1 MVPHWRRYAAWLSEL
16 AYLRQVL
23 YISLHCKF
31 IQNHFMD
38 TSSFLLYGANGY
50 TGKLIAQ
57 LAKAYGLKPILA
69 GRREEVLEPMA
80 KDLNTSYH
88 VVDLN
93 DNAKLESVLKTVPL
107 VLHAAGP
114 FKKTAKQMI
123 EACLKTNTHYIDI
136 TGEIPVYEM
145 AKTYHDAALEAGLML
160 MPGAGFDVVP
170 TDCIAL
176 FLKNKLPDATKL
188 KLAFASIGGG
198 LSHGTALTMAEGMGE
213 KSAERKDGKIISVP
227 LGHKGMW
234 VDFGLKKL
242 FVMTIPWGDISTA
255 YTTTGIPNIETY
267 TGVSPKTF
275 KLLKCQ
281 FLYNWLLRTSFMRN
295 KAIQKIKHKPA
306 GPSDEKRNNSKGLVW
321 GEVKNKNG
329 QTAQAR
335 LIGPDGYTLTAH
347 TSLIIAKKIL
357 DGHFKPGYQTPAGC
371 YGADLILEAPGV
383 TREEL

>member
-1 MVPHWRRYAAWLSEL
+1 MNSR
-16 AYLRQVL
+16 
-23 YISLHCKF
+23 
-31 IQNHFMD
+31 
-38 TSSFLLYGANGY
+38 SFLLYGANGY

-57 LAKAYGLKPILA
+57 LAGEYGLNPILA
-69 GRREEVLEPMA
+69 GRRSEALEPLA
-80 KDLNTSYH
+80 KVLNTTYH
-88 VVDLN
+88 VIDLN
-93 DNAKLESVLKTVPL
+93 DTVKLESVLKEVPM

-114 FKKTAKQMI
+114 FKNTAKQMI

-136 TGEIPVYEM
+136 TGEIVVYEM
-145 AKTYHDAALEAGLML
+145 AKKYNDVALKAGIML
-160 MPGAGFDVVP
+160 MPGSGFDVVP

-176 FLKNKLPDATKL
+176 FLKNKLPDANEL
-188 KLAFASIGGG
+188 KLAFASVGGG

-213 KSAERKDGKIISVP
+213 KSAARKDGKIVRVP

-267 TGVSPKTF
+267 TGTSPKTF
-275 KLLKCQ
+275 KLLKFQ
-281 FLYNWLLRTSFMRN
+281 FLFNWVLRTSFMRN
-295 KAIQKIKHKPA
+295 RLKKKINSKPA
-306 GPSDEKRNNSKGLVW
+306 GPSDEKRAKSKGLVW
-321 GEVKNKNG
+321 GEVKNANG

-357 DGHFKPGYQTPAGC
+357 DGNFKPGYQTPAGC

-383 TREEL
+383 TRESL